1 MYFAV
6 LTTIALAAVLQL
18 VRSTDW
24 AAGEE
29 IYVASSGF
37 DPQEG
42 ETATIAQASG
52 NIVRLEE
59 PLRYFH
65 FGAAAA
71 PLVSGR
77 QV

>member
-1 MYFAV
+1 M
-6 LTTIALAAVLQL
+6 LQL
-18 VRSTDW
+18 ASAVDW

-37 DPQEG
+37 DPLEG
-42 ETATIAQASG
+42 ETATIAEASG

-59 PLRYFH
+59 PLRYSH
-65 FGAAAA
+65 FGAAVA